1 MSTITERDGLLKLC
15 SYRQSSWEAMILP
28 MNFFCFFICTR
39 LIDLISFTEESY
51 LVTPERESSKTSV
64 LISMTVFREF
74 LKVFVSS
81 QSFKTARQKHLAN
94 DIR

>member
-1 MSTITERDGLLKLC
+1 
-15 SYRQSSWEAMILP
+15 MILP

-39 LIDLISFTEESY
+39 LIDLVSFTEESY
-51 LVTPERESSKTSV
+51 LVTPEGESSKTSV
-64 LISMTVFREF
+64 LICMTVFKEF

-81 QSFKTARQKHLAN
+81 KSFKTARQKDLAN